1 MDADRRL
8 LVSCLDLTAL
18 GDGETEGSIA
28 ALCERAAQPSAE
40 DDQLTVAAVCI
51 WPRFL
56 PLARDRLRGSPVG
69 IACAT
74 GGFPVPGE
82 PLEQRVDQIRE
93 AIDAGATEVDV
104 PLNRFL
110 LDEPDALR
118 GELTATRGAAGD
130 ATWKAI
136 LETGALAPEE
146 ILTAGRAA
154 IDAGADF
161 LKTSTGKGPPGVTA
175 EAARLV
181 AEVIAEAGRPV
192 GLKLSGGIRGAGRA
206 ADYLELVRAT
216 LGHDWPSPATFRIGA
231 SALLDA
237 LVA

>member
-1 MDADRRL
+1 VDADRRL

-18 GDGETEGSIA
+18 GDEETEDSIA
-28 ALCERAAQPSAE
+28 ALCERAAQPSAG
-40 DDQLTVAAVCI
+40 DNDLTVVAVCV

-56 PLARDRLRGSPVG
+56 PLARDRLRDSPVG
-69 IACAT
+69 IASAT
-74 GGFPVPGE
+74 GGFPVPDE
-82 PLEQRVDQIRE
+82 PLEQRANQIRA

-110 LDEPDALR
+110 LDERDALR
-118 GELTATRGAAGD
+118 GELTATREAAGD
-130 ATWKAI
+130 VTWKAI
-136 LETGALAPEE
+136 LETGALAREE

-161 LKTSTGKGPPGVTA
+161 LKTSTGKGPPGVTP
-175 EAARLV
+175 ESARLV
-181 AEVIAEAGRPV
+181 AEVIAEARRPV
-192 GLKLSGGIRGAGRA
+192 GLKLSGGIRGAGQA

-216 LGHDWPSPATFRIGA
+216 LGRDWPSQPTFRIGA